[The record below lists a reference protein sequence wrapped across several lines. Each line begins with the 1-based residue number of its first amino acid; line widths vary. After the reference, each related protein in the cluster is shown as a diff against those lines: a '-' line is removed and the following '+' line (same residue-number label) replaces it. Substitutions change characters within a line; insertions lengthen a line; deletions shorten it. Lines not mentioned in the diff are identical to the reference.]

1 MGRAR
6 VAVHALAQM
15 VLLRELEQP
24 GFGDIHSWNIDDY
37 FHQWVQSL
45 RSEYFIKRHAAGAPR
60 NRYACCLRSLVFHVC
75 LPCDICVRVLVDGVL
90 IWCAS

>member
-15 VLLRELEQP
+15 VLLRELAQP
-24 GFGDIHSWNIDDY
+24 GFGDIHNWNIDDF

-45 RSEYFIKRHAAGAPR
+45 RSEYFIRQRAADAPR
-60 NRYACCLRSLVFHVC
+60 NRYAQV
-75 LPCDICVRVLVDGVL
+75 LPALARVSCVLTM
-90 IWCAS
+90 